1 MVSAHTRQITE
12 LVDHVQL
19 LLAILTVPHVLLDL
33 CFPLGHLGWIFP
45 TVDELLGQAM
55 QCIATALGFT
65 GQLVKDTLG
74 LGTVLRRGQMTCR
87 QVDLPGLELLLGAPA
102 RV

>member
-1 MVSAHTRQITE
+1 
-12 LVDHVQL
+12 
-19 LLAILTVPHVLLDL
+19 
-33 CFPLGHLGWIFP
+33 
-45 TVDELLGQAM
+45 M